1 MLYMLKQ
8 GLFTV
13 NTGREAAPFYLQFS
27 LKIGDVA
34 YVQEHFFL
42 DNLPSPGEVSTVG
55 IKL

>member
-1 MLYMLKQ
+1 MLKQ

-42 DNLPSPGEVSTVG
+42 DNIPSPGEVSTVA